1 MNKLSVKREQRP
13 VFDQLGRAN
22 DTMLCPAARSSPG
35 TAQGLVTVS
44 SLPFS
49 PLEGKFVLGKFA
61 EADSWLGVRA
71 WLTLAPLALQ
81 MVPADAA
88 VLPLQ
93 AVVPRGL
100 HPVSQ

>member
-1 MNKLSVKREQRP
+1 M
-13 VFDQLGRAN
+13 FDQLGRAN
-22 DTMLCPAARSSPG
+22 DTMLCPAARASPG

-44 SLPFS
+44 SLPFP
-49 PLEGKFVLGKFA
+49 PLEGKFVVGKVA